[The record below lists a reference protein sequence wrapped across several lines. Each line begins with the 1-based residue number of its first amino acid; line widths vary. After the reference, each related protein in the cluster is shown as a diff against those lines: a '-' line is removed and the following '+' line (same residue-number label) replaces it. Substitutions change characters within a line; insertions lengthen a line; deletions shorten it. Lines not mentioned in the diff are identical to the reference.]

1 MDVPAFVNLPNLGT
15 TLSAARISTANTN
28 RDGTGTLAT
37 LLTGGASGTRI
48 ERVNVKAISTT
59 TAGVVRLYIADSQGT
74 PNIRLVAELLVTAI
88 TPSTTVKTWEGELV
102 RTDGQP
108 LFLIPAGWTL
118 RASTHNAESFDALVT
133 AGDF

>member
-59 TAGVVRLYIADSQGT
+59 TAGVVRLYIADNQGT